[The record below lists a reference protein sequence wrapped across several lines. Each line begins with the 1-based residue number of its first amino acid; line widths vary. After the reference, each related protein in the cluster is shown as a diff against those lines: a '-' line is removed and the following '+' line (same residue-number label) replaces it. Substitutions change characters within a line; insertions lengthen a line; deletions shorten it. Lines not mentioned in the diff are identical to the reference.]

1 MDTTLTV
8 ILGIVAMLLPL
19 VVGRLV
25 WKRFDQWFGRND
37 EAYMDSLEYFLK
49 KIGFTVLVA
58 FVLLWIGMSFV
69 FNVNSAPLASVI

>member
-8 ILGIVAMLLPL
+8 ILGIVAMLLHL

-25 WKRFDQWFGRND
+25 WNRFDQWFGRND

-58 FVLLWIGMSFV
+58 FVLLWLAMSFV
-69 FNVNSAPLASVI
+69 FNGNSAPLA

>member
-25 WKRFDQWFGRND
+25 WKSFNQWFGRND
-37 EAYMDSLEYFLK
+37 GVYMDTLEFFLK

-58 FVLLWIGMSFV
+58 FVLLWIGISLV
-69 FNVNSAPLASVI
+69 FNVNSTPSA

>member
-8 ILGIVAMLLPL
+8 VLGIVAMLLPL

-25 WKRFDQWFGRND
+25 WKRFDSWFGRND

-49 KIGFTVLVA
+49 KIGFTIFVA
-58 FVLLWIGMSFV
+58 FILLWLGMGLV
-69 FNVNSAPLASVI
+69 FNGNGS